1 MVLFSLSLKGNIESL
16 DIDDLDLILEKESLI
31 INLRYDI
38 GKYMYIYYYFII

>member
-31 INLRYDI
+31 INLRHNI

>member
-38 GKYMYIYYYFII
+38 SKYMYIYYYFII